1 MPRRTKKIHEPE
13 VYCGTFEDVMPT
25 LKAESVQLVFT
36 SAPYSVGKDYE
47 PDIRFGVLLQ
57 LLNRVF
63 RETERVLKRGGYAV
77 FNFGDLIPAREL
89 LGTKEPCEMPM
100 GWLYWA
106 FGLGNGLVLQAQRVW
121 QKEFAKITGGKHA
134 ISAPRPVP
142 EFEHLYTFRKTGG
155 APVQKIRNRQVS
167 QRAVWSTVGEG
178 AMRSKHPAA
187 CPIGLGQ
194 RVIEVYTDPGD
205 LVVDP
210 FAGGGTVGIACNAL
224 GRRSVLIEK
233 EPGYVDDIKERL
245 SEGDRMREATPCS
258 TK

>member
-1 MPRRTKKIHEPE
+1 MARRAKVE
-13 VYCGTFEDVMPT
+13 VYEPDVFCGTFEDVMPT
-25 LKAESVQLVFT
+25 LEAESAQLIFT
-36 SAPYSVGKDYE
+36 SAPYGVGQDYE

-77 FNFGDLIPAREL
+77 FNFGDLIPGREL

-121 QKEFAKITGGKHA
+121 QKEFSKITGGKHA

-155 APVQKIRNRQVS
+155 APQQAIRNRQIS

-178 AMRSKHPAA
+178 ALRSKHPAA
-187 CPIGLGQ
+187 FPPGLVR

-210 FAGGGTVGIACNAL
+210 FAGSGTVEVVCKEL
-224 GRRSVLIEK
+224 GRACVLIEK
-233 EPGYVDDIKERL
+233 EPGYVDEIKERL
-245 SEGDRMREATPCS
+245 AEAR
-258 TK
+258 